1 MNLFKW
7 LSKTSTAKHSNLEND
22 SSKVIDNIPKVEN
35 KTLDLWK
42 EYNYEYQRYVTIA
55 SVKLVEIKRMNKRAV
70 VSTEDLEK
78 RKKAY
83 GTCGECYKPGTG
95 WHWCQPCNSKRF
107 KENFNKWTS
116 GNKNVDELIQESQ
129 LNAIHYSKCLEWIPF
144 EQFSNVSYITRGGF
158 GKIYSAYWPDG
169 NIEFW
174 DIKRQRWQRN
184 IDQTVAL
191 KSLDNSFDISKDS
204 LNETLERLS
213 EELWNPNSEINPQIE
228 ECKRIRANKFKSE
241 CKPKSLQTHSQ
252 AIYTSRLINFK
263 NLPEPVNSSPCQIF
277 TVSECL
283 DAQISEA
290 MSV

>member
-7 LSKTSTAKHSNLEND
+7 LSKTSTAKHNNLEND

-95 WHWCQPCNSKRF
+95 NRPTAKELCQ
-107 KENFNKWTS
+107 
-116 GNKNVDELIQESQ
+116 
-129 LNAIHYSKCLEWIPF
+129 
-144 EQFSNVSYITRGGF
+144 
-158 GKIYSAYWPDG
+158 
-169 NIEFW
+169 
-174 DIKRQRWQRN
+174 
-184 IDQTVAL
+184 
-191 KSLDNSFDISKDS
+191 
-204 LNETLERLS
+204 TLERLS